1 MKRAVEVVR
10 EAKVKKEME
19 EAAQL
24 QAQRAAESAKELEV
38 KAKRSWYKFW

>member
-19 EAAQL
+19 DAQL
-24 QAQRAAESAKELEV
+24 QAQKAAEAAKGLEQN
-38 KAKRSWYKFW
+38 AKRSWYKFW